1 MTESVMMLV
10 NDLFILVIIVAT
22 LYFSVKGEWLYVS

>member
-1 MTESVMMLV
+1 MLENIMLLI
-10 NDLFILVIIVAT
+10 NDLFILVIIIAT